1 MSTQSYDA
9 LKELLRKT
17 EGVVVAFSGGVD
29 SSLLLAA
36 ATDALDSAVLA
47 VTGISPTF
55 PQHDLTM
62 AKTVAE
68 QLGARWMTLKTNEL
82 SDPGFRS
89 NPPNRCYFCKKDLF
103 SMLLATAR
111 DEGLPFVIEGSNA
124 DDLGDVRPGLKAA
137 RELGILSPYLELG
150 IGKELIRRLARERG
164 LPNWDRPSSA
174 CLSSR
179 IPFGVEITTERLQR
193 IARSEEA
200 IRELGF
206 SQVRVRDHDRLA
218 RIEVG
223 PGELETLLLD
233 AATRATVVAA
243 CRDAGYTYVTVDL
256 QGYRTGAMNETL
268 TSAEKREARGV

>member
-82 SDPGFRS
+82 NSQPAVFPGS
-89 NPPNRCYFCKKDLF
+89 
-103 SMLLATAR
+103 
-111 DEGLPFVIEGSNA
+111 
-124 DDLGDVRPGLKAA
+124 
-137 RELGILSPYLELG
+137 
-150 IGKELIRRLARERG
+150 
-164 LPNWDRPSSA
+164 RPSV
-174 CLSSR
+174 
-179 IPFGVEITTERLQR
+179 F
-193 IARSEEA
+193 
-200 IRELGF
+200 
-206 SQVRVRDHDRLA
+206 
-218 RIEVG
+218 
-223 PGELETLLLD
+223 
-233 AATRATVVAA
+233 
-243 CRDAGYTYVTVDL
+243 
-256 QGYRTGAMNETL
+256 RTASFTDTAYPRQFPRRNE
-268 TSAEKREARGV
+268 